1 MMKKTWRAT
10 RNVRE
15 NTDKEIKRNLY
26 SEHGHILMPSAI
38 TLTSVALWITFR

>member
-1 MMKKTWRAT
+1 MMKKTWRAM

-26 SEHGHILMPSAI
+26 SERGHKLMPSAI
-38 TLTSVALWITFR
+38 THVCSFTD